1 LFFKIFKSEKFLNKF
16 LRNLRERR
24 GGMNK
29 NHLKKNGVVT
39 IEKTKE
45 VMEDLIKK
53 RRFFGGYCL
62 GVPQKSKEKLSLP
75 LCNKE
80 TGELRFWFKSAS

>member
-1 LFFKIFKSEKFLNKF
+1 
-16 LRNLRERR
+16 
-24 GGMNK
+24 MNK